1 MRPRKT
7 PIKARLNEHFANST
21 MTTYATASA
30 QTGGV
35 ATQTADYLPNLYA
48 HAVDA
53 EHPAASISDADDV
66 GSDEECYLAAT
77 KLALERLLVRV
88 VACGEQD
95 AVGASHGRERAQQDK
110 AFGARD
116 LDARRSSGRT
126 TLRHGQ

>member
-1 MRPRKT
+1 
-7 PIKARLNEHFANST
+7 

-48 HAVDA
+48 HAGDA
-53 EHPAASISDADDV
+53 EHPAASISNADDV

-88 VACGEQD
+88 A
-95 AVGASHGRERAQQDK
+95 ASRTPSAPRTVESATKRTKRSVRETLTHD
-110 AFGARD
+110 D
-116 LDARRSSGRT
+116 LLVERRYAMASSSRRSGPA
-126 TLRHGQ
+126 TLHRAKPQSTI